1 MLIVTQSTP
10 WHLLEVREARIA
22 CKNSNQHKIK
32 AGPLQAPRS
41 CGGINAWREAPF
53 PKAETVIPGY

>member
-32 AGPLQAPRS
+32 AGPLQGPRS
-41 CGGINAWREAPF
+41 CGGINARREGLSLR
-53 PKAETVIPGY
+53 AEIVIREY